1 MPRIK
6 SHWLL
11 EIARDLRAFLNLEA
25 GLVRGAVPEPG
36 VAETTERDGQ
46 LERLQKQLE
55 NREQRIKQLGKA
67 LSRERQTVV
76 APQPPSGDDASADA
90 SARAYVLE
98 NYGRQ
103 NGLQSLDLLDVLPGF
118 NETVSVNDQA
128 GDGALPFDVA
138 FVKSL
143 ARGREG
149 CKYLEVGPARGESAA
164 NVAAV
169 AGECVSVDLS
179 GAHSDSVPG
188 GPGPLEG
195 LIAERTH
202 RKDGAKDVSYTSFVF
217 DGADFEGHFDLAS
230 IDGRGSRE
238 RAELATRSVFGFLK
252 DAGTVVW
259 RGYRRGPGEVDWRVL
274 AGILDGCPEGRTQ
287 DLRHVSG
294 TSCAVYMPGLSARRQ
309 ANVRRNPGRSFD
321 LTLTARDVPR
331 KLVVLDDTF
340 PNLQS
345 AFRIAEYNAYLER
358 WGDATVYSTAQ
369 KRVSLRQERG
379 FGQVLDEYAGVYP
392 GLASRVFRFGG
403 EVDLKGDL
411 AYFIFLGNAARF
423 IHTIDANDT
432 PFAFTLY
439 PGGGFK
445 IDQQDS
451 DEVLRRT
458 CSSPNFKKVIATQR
472 ITREYLVD
480 GGFCDPEKIEFVY
493 GGVFPLAALAS
504 QAPPKRFY
512 KHDKDTFDVC
522 FVAYKYNK
530 RSIISKGYD
539 VFVEVAKI
547 LSKTHEDVRFHVVGT
562 FDESDVDVG
571 EIGEKIIFYGP
582 RTSGFFP
589 EFYSRMDAI
598 LSPNVPFTLL
608 PGAFD
613 GFPTGSCM
621 EAGLCGVAVLCAD
634 PLGLN
639 VAFGDGEEMVVIP
652 NDAGAISD
660 ILDGYRD
667 RPEEMYRLARRGQE
681 SFARVFGM
689 EAQMGPR
696 LRVLSELLGED
707 GVTPEG

>member
-1 MPRIK
+1 MPRIS

-36 VAETTERDGQ
+36 VAKTAERDGQ
-46 LERLQKQLE
+46 LERIQKRIE
-55 NREQRIKQLGKA
+55 NREQRIKQLEKA

-76 APQPPSGDDASADA
+76 APQPRSGDDA

-98 NYGRQ
+98 NYGRED
-103 NGLQSLDLLDVLPGF
+103 GLPALDLMDVLPGF
-118 NETVSVNDQA
+118 NETVSVHDPA

-143 ARGREG
+143 ARGPEG
-149 CKYLEVGPARGESAA
+149 CKYLEVGPSRGESAA

-179 GAHSDSVPG
+179 GARSDSVTG
-188 GPGPLEG
+188 GPGLLEG
-195 LIAERTH
+195 LIGERAH
-202 RKDGAKDVSYTSFVF
+202 RKDGANGVSYTSFAF
-217 DGADFEGHFDLAS
+217 DGADFEEYFDLAS
-230 IDGRGSRE
+230 IDGGGSRE
-238 RAELATRSVFGFLK
+238 RAELATRSVFGLLK
-252 DAGTVVW
+252 DTGAVVW
-259 RGYRRGPGEVDWRVL
+259 RGYRRGPGRVDWRVL
-274 AGILDGCPEGRTQ
+274 AGILDGCPEGRRE

-294 TSCAVYMPGLSARRQ
+294 TSCAVYMPGFSARS
-309 ANVRRNPGRSFD
+309 NVRRHPGRSFD
-321 LTLTARDVPR
+321 LKLTARDVPR
-331 KLVVLDDTF
+331 KLVVLDDAF

-392 GLASRVFRFGG
+392 RLANRVFRFGG

-423 IHTIDANDT
+423 IDTIDANDT

-472 ITREYLVD
+472 ITHEYLVD

-547 LSKTHEDVRFHVVGT
+547 LSKTREDVRFHVVGT

-571 EIGEKIIFYGP
+571 EIGEKITFYGP

-613 GFPTGSCM
+613 GFPTGACM

-639 VAFGDGEEMVVIP
+639 VAFEDGGEMVVIP
-652 NDAGAISD
+652 HDAGAISD
-660 ILDGYRD
+660 TLDRYRN

-681 SFARVFGM
+681 AFARVFGM

>member
-1 MPRIK
+1 M
-6 SHWLL
+6 
-11 EIARDLRAFLNLEA
+11 NVEA
-25 GLVRGAVPEPG
+25 GLVRGPVPEPG
-36 VAETTERDGQ
+36 MAEAADRDGQ
-46 LERLQKQLE
+46 LERLQRRLDD
-55 NREQRIKQLGKA
+55 REQRIGQLRGA
-67 LSRERQTVV
+67 LAKERAMVV
-76 APQPPSGDDASADA
+76 APPPRSGDDAP
-90 SARAYVLE
+90 ARAYVLE
-98 NYGRQ
+98 NHGRED
-103 NGLQSLDLLDVLPGF
+103 GLPALDLLDVLPRF
-118 NETVSVNDQA
+118 TETVSVHDPT
-128 GDGALPFDVA
+128 GDGALPADVA
-138 FVKSL
+138 LLKSL
-143 ARGREG
+143 ARGSEG
-149 CKYLEVGPARGESAA
+149 CKYLEVGPSRGESTA

-169 AGECVSVDLS
+169 AGECVSVNLS
-179 GAHSDSVPG
+179 GASFDAPPG

-195 LIAERTH
+195 LIAERVSSENSA
-202 RKDGAKDVSYTSFVF
+202 DDASYTSFVF
-217 DGADFEGHFDLAS
+217 DGADYEGHFDLAS

-238 RAELATRSVFGFLK
+238 RAELATRSVFGLLK
-252 DAGTVVW
+252 ETGAVVW

-274 AGILDGCPEGRTQ
+274 AGILDGCPQGKTE
-287 DLRHVSG
+287 DLYHVSG
-294 TSCAVYMPGLSARRQ
+294 TSCAVYLPGFSARGRSV
-309 ANVRRNPGRSFD
+309 VRRQTGRTFD

-331 KLVVLDDTF
+331 KLVVLDDAF

-345 AFRIAEYNAYLER
+345 AFRIAEYNAYLEM
-358 WGDATVYSTAQ
+358 WKDATVYSTAQ
-369 KRVSLRQERG
+369 NRVSLREERN

-392 GLASRVFRFGG
+392 ELASRVFRFGG

-411 AYFIFLGNAARF
+411 AYFMFLGNAARF
-423 IHTIDANDT
+423 VNTIDANDT

-445 IDQQDS
+445 IDQPDS

-458 CSSPNFKKVIATQR
+458 CSSPNFEKVIATQR

-493 GGVFPLAALAS
+493 GGVFPLADLAS
-504 QAPPKRFY
+504 RTPPKSFY
-512 KHDKDTFDVC
+512 KQDKDTFDVC
-522 FVAYKYNK
+522 FVAYKYTK
-530 RSIISKGYD
+530 RSIVSKGYD
-539 VFVEVAKI
+539 VFVEVAKR
-547 LSKTHEDVRFHVVGT
+547 LSRAHEDVRFHVVGT

-571 EIGEKIIFYGP
+571 EVGEKITFYGP

-598 LSPNVPFTLL
+598 LSPNVPFALL

-639 VAFGDGEEMVVIP
+639 VAFEDGEEMVVIP
-652 NDAGAISD
+652 HDVEAICD
-660 ILDGYRD
+660 ILDRYRD

-681 SFARVFGM
+681 AFARVFGM

-707 GVTPEG
+707 GAVETPRG